1 MSAHVYP
8 AQLRSELCALP
19 PEAFDTSLDALFLSP
34 MGGEKRGKK
43 SERSKVKG
51 QETDKQSPEDKE
63 RQHDRRRIIIY
74 CRRRLKP

>member
-34 MGGEKRGKK
+34 MGGEKREEKRVRDRKLKDKRQTSRVRKKK
-43 SERSKVKG
+43 SDSMTEG
-51 QETDKQSPEDKE
+51 ELLFIAEED
-63 RQHDRRRIIIY
+63 
-74 CRRRLKP
+74 

>member
-34 MGGEKRGKK
+34 MGGKREEKRVRDRKLKDKRQTSRVRKTK
-43 SERSKVKG
+43 SDSMTKG
-51 QETDKQSPEDKE
+51 ELLFIAEED
-63 RQHDRRRIIIY
+63 
-74 CRRRLKP
+74 